1 MSVFEKMKRIIA
13 EELDVK
19 ETEVLPES
27 SFTDDLGADSL
38 GYIVLLQALE
48 EEFNIQ
54 IPDTDTAKLKT
65 VGDAVKYIKDRVN
78 NEG

>member
-27 SFTDDLGADSL
+27 SFADDLGADSL

-48 EEFNIQ
+48 AEFNIQ
-54 IPDTDTAKLKT
+54 IPDADTAKLKT
-65 VGDAVKYIKDRVN
+65 VEDAVKYIKDRVN